1 MPVAENEDFF
11 DNSTLFLA
19 GRPAARVLGQARVFS
34 SRVFALMAVPAL
46 VLLLG
51 IAALG
56 VRLSQEE
63 TTSRNFVVHTNKTIG
78 AADKILS
85 DVDTTTRLERGYQLQ
100 QGQASP
106 LAIYAD
112 LKAMPD
118 DVKRFEA
125 LTAGNPAQQARALKL
140 EALLNGWKKD
150 IAEETEITRASHTE
164 DVPQTPSEARLRWL
178 MSDALAK
185 VDEIHAILQE
195 VKAEENRLLAQG
207 MTKTRGFERSTLMT
221 ALLGV
226 LFVLVTLGTATALLL
241 RSNTRL
247 MRAEAARAREAALLR
262 SALESVRDGVA
273 AFNADMTLSAF
284 NQAFFTLSD
293 LPLSL
298 AEIGTPLQRLR
309 LAEAGR
315 REKVLP
321 EKLLGREVHQVV
333 VSDRRLEIHATAMPN
348 EGAFVV
354 VADLSGREQGAK
366 EDGNDRK
373 QTG

>member
-34 SRVFALMAVPAL
+34 ARVFALMAVPAL

-85 DVDTTTRLERGYQLQ
+85 DMDTTTRLERGYQLQ

>member
-11 DNSTLFLA
+11 DNSALFLA
-19 GRPAARVLGQARVFS
+19 GQPAARVLGQARVFS

-63 TTSRNFVVHTNKTIG
+63 NTSRNFVVHTNKTIG

-100 QGQASP
+100 EGRASP
-106 LAIYAD
+106 PAIYAD
-112 LKAMPD
+112 LKAVPD

-125 LTAGNPAQQARALKL
+125 LTASNPAQQARALKL

-150 IAEETEITRASHTE
+150 IAEETEIARASQAE

-185 VDEIHAILQE
+185 VDQIHAILQE

-247 MRAEAARAREAALLR
+247 MRAEAAQARQAALLR
-262 SALESVRDGVA
+262 SALDSVRDGVA
-273 AFNADMTLSAF
+273 AFNADMALSAF

-298 AEIGTPLQRLR
+298 AEIGMPLQRFR

-354 VADLSGREQGAK
+354 VAELSGREQGAK
-366 EDGNDRK
+366 DDGNDRK

>member
-1 MPVAENEDFF
+1 MAENEDFF

-34 SRVFALMAVPAL
+34 ARVFALMAVPAL

-85 DVDTTTRLERGYQLQ
+85 DMDTTTRLERGYQLQ